1 MSRLLAMVEC
11 RIEESMRQAYLAGLD
26 ARKAKAS
33 ASGAHFWVFEHA
45 GQPGRFIEFTE
56 AGSEAVV
63 RATTGTE
70 PSQGLWRE
78 VKGA

>member
-1 MSRLLAMVEC
+1 MERLLAMAEC

-26 ARKAKAS
+26 ARKSDAS

-45 GQPGRFIEFTE
+45 GEPGRFLEFTE
-56 AGSEAVV
+56 AGSEAAL
-63 RATTGTE
+63 RAASGNTGAH
-70 PSQGLWRE
+70 GFWRE